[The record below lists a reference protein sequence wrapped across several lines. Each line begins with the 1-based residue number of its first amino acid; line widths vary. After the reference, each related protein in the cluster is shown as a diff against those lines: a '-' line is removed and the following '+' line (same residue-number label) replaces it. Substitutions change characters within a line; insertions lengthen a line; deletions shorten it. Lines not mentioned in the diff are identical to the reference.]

1 MWFAFAYHISSDK
14 KLVLD
19 LTDKQLYSLYTVAT
33 KQQHGGKDWF
43 RFALIVYIVKMLSF
57 VVLYVHTVNCTYI
70 TSTHNLAL
78 PSKYDFI
85 LHHKMKTFGIK
96 L

>member
-1 MWFAFAYHISSDK
+1 MWFAFAYHISFDK

-19 LTDKQLYSLYTVAT
+19 LTDKQLYSLCTVAT

-43 RFALIVYIVKMLSF
+43 RFALIVYIVKILSF
-57 VVLYVHTVNCTYI
+57 VVLYLTYSELYII
-70 TSTHNLAL
+70 TSTDNLVL